1 MTAKRLFNTGRE
13 PGLKS
18 ILVGALVILM
28 GVPLFFVALIAE
40 ERQDR
45 ARDVVQEIGYEWGG
59 AAQTVAGPFLAIPI
73 DRDNRAR
80 ANGQVSVNQ
89 VRRHLIVLPQDL
101 SIEANVA
108 SDELHRG
115 IYDVPVYAAGVH
127 VTGHFPAVDVSL
139 QTDQFDTVRWDEA
152 FVVLSL
158 GDTRGIRSS
167 IPFTLEGEAHSFEP
181 GLVLNLLGTA
191 GAHAVLAPQRWEGLA
206 ADGRARFAES
216 QTFDF
221 TFSVNGTSQLR
232 VVPLGQDTQVTMTSD
247 WASPSF
253 RGAFLPTMR
262 DVTND
267 GFSASWNVPDVARS
281 FPDVFVMSNAQTNP
295 HADSLVRAAF
305 GVDFLV
311 PVDFYQ
317 LVFRALR
324 YALLF
329 IGACFLSFFLVELA
343 LKRRLHAIQYLM
355 VGAAQSIFYL
365 LLLSAAE
372 HIGFTLAFAV
382 AATATVGLTT
392 AYAWVITQSRRAAA
406 VLFAVMGLIYLLL
419 YNLLKVEDFAL
430 LYGSIAAFVA
440 LAVTMFV
447 TRNVNWYGESQ
458 DPDAG
463 ALSETAGVAAS

>member
-28 GVPLFFVALIAE
+28 GVPLFFVALIAG

-45 ARDVVQEIGYEWGG
+45 ANDVVQQIGYEWGG
-59 AAQTVAGPFLAIPI
+59 SAQTVAGPFLAIPI
-73 DRDNRAR
+73 DRENRVR
-80 ANGQVSVNQ
+80 TSGQTTVNQ

-115 IYDVPVYAAGVH
+115 IYDVPVYAAEVH
-127 VTGHFPAVDVSL
+127 ATGHFPVVDVAS
-139 QTDQFDTVRWDEA
+139 QIDQHDTVRWDEA

-158 GDTRGIRSS
+158 SDTRGIRSA
-167 IPFTLEGEAHSFEP
+167 IPFTLDGRAHTFEP
-181 GLVLNLLGTA
+181 GPVLSLLGTA
-191 GAHAVLAPQRWEGLA
+191 GAHAPLAPQTQTGLQP
-206 ADGRARFAES
+206 DSRDRFTES
-216 QTFDF
+216 QAFDF
-221 TFSVNGTSQLR
+221 AFRINGTSQLR
-232 VVPLGQDTQVTMTSD
+232 FVPLGRETQVAMTSD
-247 WASPSF
+247 WTSPSF
-253 RGAFLPTMR
+253 RGAFLPTAR
-262 DVTND
+262 DVGGN
-267 GFSASWNVPDVARS
+267 GFRAAWSVPDLARS
-281 FPDVFVMSNAQTNP
+281 LPDHFMLSGTTT
-295 HADSLVRAAF
+295 HSLAEEFTRASF
-305 GVDFLV
+305 GVDFIV

-329 IGACFLSFFLVELA
+329 IGACFLSFFLVELV
-343 LKRRLHAIQYLM
+343 LKKRLHAIQYLM

-372 HIGFTLAFAV
+372 HVGFTLAFAV

-392 AYAWVITQSRRAAA
+392 AYAWVITQSRKAATT
-406 VLFAVMGLIYLLL
+406 LFVIMGLIYLLL

-447 TRNVNWYGESQ
+447 TRNVNWYGEPQ
-458 DPDAG
+458 ELDAG
-463 ALSETAGVAAS
+463 ATSEITEGAAS

>member
-28 GVPLFFVALIAE
+28 GVPLFFVALIAG

-45 ARDVVQEIGYEWGG
+45 ARDVVQQIGYEWGG

-73 DRDNRAR
+73 DSETRVRT
-80 ANGQVSVNQ
+80 NGQTTVNQ

-101 SIEANVA
+101 SIEADVA

-115 IYDVPVYAAGVH
+115 IYDVPVYAADVH
-127 VTGHFPAVDVSL
+127 ATGHFPAVDMST
-139 QTDQFDTVRWDEA
+139 QIGQNDSVRWDEA

-158 GDTRGIRSS
+158 SDTRGIRSA
-167 IPFTLEGEAHSFEP
+167 IPFTLEGQAHTFEP
-181 GLVLNLLGTA
+181 GPVLSLLGTA
-191 GAHAVLAPQRWEGLA
+191 GAHAPLMPRTRAGLEP
-206 ADGRARFAES
+206 DSRARFAEE
-216 QTFDF
+216 QAFDF
-221 TFSVNGTSQLR
+221 TFSINGTSRLR
-232 VVPLGQDTQVTMTSD
+232 FVPLGRETQVAATSD
-247 WASPSF
+247 WTSPSF
-253 RGAFLPTMR
+253 RGAFLPTGR
-262 DVTND
+262 EVGDE
-267 GFSASWNVPDVARS
+267 GFRAAWSVPDLARS
-281 FPDVFVMSNAQTNP
+281 LPDHFILSGTTT
-295 HADSLVRAAF
+295 HSLADDFTRAAF

-343 LKRRLHAIQYLM
+343 LKRRLHAVQYLM

-372 HIGFTLAFAV
+372 HIGFTLAFV
-382 AATATVGLTT
+382 LAATATVGLTT

-458 DPDAG
+458 ELDAG
-463 ALSETAGVAAS
+463 ATSEITEGAAS